1 MGSSHMPL
9 TPVPKSPT
17 PTSSLSVYEDAMHA
31 HEYTCMHT
39 QTDRQ
44 KGQTDDIQTDGQTD
58 RWQTDILQID

>member
-17 PTSSLSVYEDAMHA
+17 PTSSLSVYEDSMHA

-44 KGQTDDIQTDGQTD
+44 KDRQMVYRQTD
-58 RWQTDILQID
+58 RWKTDIL